1 MKKYIR
7 LRKLKVFFVQTHFLN
22 MQITILRLILFTIG
36 LVLFVDGFILFL
48 FKKVHLGTIIPVLL
62 GIVFIST
69 ALAWHKIQNY
79 LNQHLQLQRFW
90 RVGWI
95 GFTLWCISLAGF
107 FLYIHS
113 SNTQSTTHQPVQAII
128 VLGSGI
134 TQGKPSAALAAR
146 LDTAAKFAKQQTDIP
161 IIVSGGL
168 DFGEMITEAKAM
180 SQYLQEQHHILAQ
193 RILLEDQSTS
203 TELNLKNS
211 QIILKQYQLSMQQP
225 IAIVTSDFHTLR
237 AEAIAHKQGY
247 TNVLMVSAP
256 TPLSIRYNAWLR
268 EYFAYLSGWLLNEY

>member
-1 MKKYIR
+1 MQTKIFR
-7 LRKLKVFFVQTHFLN
+7 LLL
-22 MQITILRLILFTIG
+22 LIIG
-36 LVLFVDGFILFL
+36 LVLFLDGFILFL
-48 FKKVHLGTIIPVLL
+48 FKKLHLGTIIPLL
-62 GIVFIST
+62 VGIVFIGT
-69 ALAWHKIQNY
+69 VLAWHKIQNY
-79 LNQHLQLQRFW
+79 LNQHARLRHFW
-90 RVGWI
+90 HIGWI
-95 GFTLWCISLAGF
+95 GFIIWCISLAGF
-107 FLYIHS
+107 FLYIHR
-113 SNTQSTTHQPVQAII
+113 SNLQPTIHQPVQAII

-134 TQGKPSAALAAR
+134 TQGKPSAALVAR
-146 LDTAAKFAKQQTDIP
+146 LDSAASFAKQQANIP

-168 DFGEMITEAKAM
+168 DYGETITEAEAM
-180 SQYLQEQHHILAQ
+180 AKYLQEQHAISTQ

-211 QIILKQYQLSMQQP
+211 QAILKQHHLNLQQP

-247 TNVLMVSAP
+247 SNVLMISAP

>member
-1 MKKYIR
+1 MQTKIFR
-7 LRKLKVFFVQTHFLN
+7 LL
-22 MQITILRLILFTIG
+22 LIIIG
-36 LVLFVDGFILFL
+36 LVLFLDGFILFL
-48 FKKVHLGTIIPVLL
+48 FKKLHLGTIIPVLV

-79 LNQHLQLQRFW
+79 LSQHPQLRHFW
-90 RVGWI
+90 RMGWI
-95 GFTLWCISLAGF
+95 GFTAWCISLAGF
-107 FLYIHS
+107 FLYIHHA
-113 SNTQSTTHQPVQAII
+113 NTQSAIHQPVHTII

-146 LDTAAKFAKQQTDIP
+146 LDSAAKFAKQQADIP
-161 IIVSGGL
+161 ILVSGGL
-168 DFGEMITEAKAM
+168 DFGETITEAAAM
-180 SQYLQEQHHILAQ
+180 AQYLQEQHNIPTQ

-211 QIILKQYQLSMQQP
+211 QAILKQHQLSIQQP
-225 IAIVTSDFHTLR
+225 IAIITSDFHTLR

-247 TNVLMVSAP
+247 THVLMVSAP

>member
-1 MKKYIR
+1 MQTKIYR
-7 LRKLKVFFVQTHFLN
+7 LLLL
-22 MQITILRLILFTIG
+22 ITG
-36 LVLFVDGFILFL
+36 LVLFLDGFILFL
-48 FKKVHLGTIIPVLL
+48 FKKVHLGTIIPVLV
-62 GIVFIST
+62 GIIFIST

-79 LNQHLQLQRFW
+79 LNQHARLRRFW
-90 RVGWI
+90 QLGWI
-95 GFTLWCISLAGF
+95 GFTAWCISLAGF
-107 FLYIHS
+107 FLYIHT

-146 LDTAAKFAKQQTDIP
+146 LDTAAKFAKQQTHIP
-161 IIVSGGL
+161 ILVSGGL
-168 DFGEMITEAKAM
+168 DYGETITEAEAM
-180 SQYLQEQHHILAQ
+180 AQYLQEQHLISTQ
-193 RILLEDQSTS
+193 RILLEDRSTS

-211 QIILKQYQLSMQQP
+211 KAILKQHQLSPQQS